1 MPSIRWTASLRSA
14 RVPSVTR
21 IRTGIPC
28 ASTAR
33 CVLVLPPLL
42 SWHIL
47 IVTFCSRCV
56 GMHPDMAGVD
66 HQPFIIR
73 LINQNFQEF
82 FPNTFSTP
90 TDKPL
95 MNTAP
100 LPVIGRQVTP
110 GRSSSQNPKYCVDKT
125 AVILSNPAP
134 LASLPGQMRFKQLL
148 YFVIYTMSVI
158 GCIHLSLSRLF
169 RYFHFITIQTSCVD
183 AIHAN
188 SHIHPLQHTSP
199 YNLAADSKSDSNS
212 FILAS

>member
-1 MPSIRWTASLRSA
+1 
-14 RVPSVTR
+14 
-21 IRTGIPC
+21 
-28 ASTAR
+28 
-33 CVLVLPPLL
+33 
-42 SWHIL
+42 
-47 IVTFCSRCV
+47 
-56 GMHPDMAGVD
+56 MAGVD

-110 GRSSSQNPKYCVDKT
+110 GRSSSQNPKYCVDKAT
-125 AVILSNPAP
+125 VILSNPAP
-134 LASLPGQMRFKQLL
+134 LASLSGQMRFKQLL

-188 SHIHPLQHTSP
+188 SQSLFNISTCMDWRVDFLPCKAKIRRHPDGWQGFLTQSGRKIRRQDMRGEILNRLSHSP
-199 YNLAADSKSDSNS
+199 FTTYIPL
-212 FILAS
+212 

>member
-1 MPSIRWTASLRSA
+1 MLPVKRRRQALQLCLDTAVA
-14 RVPSVTR
+14 VV
-21 IRTGIPC
+21 IKI
-28 ASTAR
+28 
-33 CVLVLPPLL
+33 
-42 SWHIL
+42 
-47 IVTFCSRCV
+47 
-56 GMHPDMAGVD
+56 
-66 HQPFIIR
+66 
-73 LINQNFQEF
+73 FQEF
-82 FPNTFSTP
+82 FPNIFSVP
-90 TDKPL
+90 TDEPL

-110 GRSSSQNPKYCVDKT
+110 GRSGSQYPKYRIDKT

-188 SHIHPLQHTSP
+188 SHIHPLQHISP
-199 YNLAADSKSDSNS
+199 ITCAFTQNW
-212 FILAS
+212 

>member
-1 MPSIRWTASLRSA
+1 
-14 RVPSVTR
+14 
-21 IRTGIPC
+21 
-28 ASTAR
+28 
-33 CVLVLPPLL
+33 
-42 SWHIL
+42 
-47 IVTFCSRCV
+47 
-56 GMHPDMAGVD
+56 MAGVD

-188 SHIHPLQHTSP
+188 SQSLFNISTCMDWRVDFLPCKAKIRRHPDGWQGFLTQSGRKIRRQDMRGEILNRLSHSP
-199 YNLAADSKSDSNS
+199 FTTYIFL
-212 FILAS
+212 

>member
-1 MPSIRWTASLRSA
+1 
-14 RVPSVTR
+14 
-21 IRTGIPC
+21 
-28 ASTAR
+28 
-33 CVLVLPPLL
+33 
-42 SWHIL
+42 
-47 IVTFCSRCV
+47 
-56 GMHPDMAGVD
+56 MAGVD

-188 SHIHPLQHTSP
+188 SQSLFNISTCMDWRVDFLPCKAKIRRHPDGWQGFLTQSGRKIRRQDMRGEILNRLSHSP
-199 YNLAADSKSDSNS
+199 FTTYIPL
-212 FILAS
+212 

>member
-1 MPSIRWTASLRSA
+1 MIAA
-14 RVPSVTR
+14 
-21 IRTGIPC
+21 
-28 ASTAR
+28 
-33 CVLVLPPLL
+33 
-42 SWHIL
+42 
-47 IVTFCSRCV
+47 FCSRCV

-188 SHIHPLQHTSP
+188 SQSLFNISTCMDWRVDFLPCKAKIRRHPDGWQGFLTQSGRKIRRQDMRGEILNRLSHSP
-199 YNLAADSKSDSNS
+199 FTTYIPL
-212 FILAS
+212 

>member
-1 MPSIRWTASLRSA
+1 
-14 RVPSVTR
+14 
-21 IRTGIPC
+21 
-28 ASTAR
+28 
-33 CVLVLPPLL
+33 
-42 SWHIL
+42 
-47 IVTFCSRCV
+47 
-56 GMHPDMAGVD
+56 MAGVD

-125 AVILSNPAP
+125 AVILSNSAP

-188 SHIHPLQHTSP
+188 SQSLFNISTCMDWRVDFLPCKAKIRRHPDGWQGFLTQSGRKIRRQDMRGEILNRLSHSP
-199 YNLAADSKSDSNS
+199 FTTYIPL
-212 FILAS
+212 